1 VRHEAPAWIGIR
13 VSLAIGKVAAL
24 QDCFQRAALTV
35 FGPDGPDP
43 FSFCRHSLAFSG
55 LPNPGIASQFLVRPA
70 PAQPFRRRGL
80 WLSAPSFF
88 DSHPLTAAHP
98 VHCNQNAAGEVS
110 ILCSRTSLADRSA
123 RQRFATQRPRRTT

>member
-1 VRHEAPAWIGIR
+1 MRHEAPAWIGIR

-55 LPNPGIASQFLVRPA
+55 LPQSWYSITIPCPACASSALPSAGIVA
-70 PAQPFRRRGL
+70 FR
-80 WLSAPSFF
+80 
-88 DSHPLTAAHP
+88 
-98 VHCNQNAAGEVS
+98 S
-110 ILCSRTSLADRSA
+110 II
-123 RQRFATQRPRRTT
+123 F